1 MQREPLPPRR
11 TGTEV
16 GVRLASRDGFQWDE
30 KGTAMGRSLRFGRAA
45 RGSASRDGA
54 TGWWDEVAGNARAH
68 GALPYVVEGFTEITD
83 AVRRGHAV
91 LVRREAAEVAEGI
104 RVFED
109 GGSSVT
115 GAFAPPAVQASPP
128 VVAILRFDV
137 ATARF
142 VLQDAAS
149 ATGGV
154 QLTPK
159 RLARYLDA
167 PDRSV
172 GVALGA

>member
-1 MQREPLPPRR
+1 
-11 TGTEV
+11 
-16 GVRLASRDGFQWDE
+16 
-30 KGTAMGRSLRFGRAA
+30 MGRSLRFGRAA
-45 RGSASRDGA
+45 GGDDASARP
-54 TGWWDEVAGNARAH
+54 WWDEVAGNARAH

-91 LVRREAAEVAEGI
+91 LVRREEAEVAEGI
-104 RVFED
+104 TVFD
-109 GGSSVT
+109 AGATPVT
-115 GAFAPPAVQASPP
+115 GAFSPVSERTQAAPPI
-128 VVAILRFDV
+128 VAILRFD
-137 ATARF
+137 AGTARF
-142 VLQDAAS
+142 VLQDAGSPAG
-149 ATGGV
+149 AV

>member
-1 MQREPLPPRR
+1 
-11 TGTEV
+11 
-16 GVRLASRDGFQWDE
+16 
-30 KGTAMGRSLRFGRAA
+30 MGRSLRFGRQREADNTP
-45 RGSASRDGA
+45 RD
-54 TGWWDEVAGNARAH
+54 WWDEIAGNARAH
-68 GALPYVVEGFTEITD
+68 GARPYVVEGFTEITD

-91 LVRREAAEVAEGI
+91 LVRREQAEVADGVT
-104 RVFED
+104 VFD
-109 GGSSVT
+109 ADSTPVT
-115 GAFAPPAVQASPP
+115 GAFSPVSERTKAQPP

-137 ATARF
+137 GTARF

-149 ATGGV
+149 PAGAV

-167 PDRSV
+167 PDRQV

>member
-1 MQREPLPPRR
+1 M
-11 TGTEV
+11 
-16 GVRLASRDGFQWDE
+16 
-30 KGTAMGRSLRFGRAA
+30 RSGDDAVQ
-45 RGSASRDGA
+45 
-54 TGWWDEVAGNARAH
+54 WWDEVAGNARAH
-68 GALPYVVEGFTEITD
+68 GARPYVVEGFTEITD

-91 LVRREAAEVAEGI
+91 LVRREQAEVAEGVT
-104 RVFED
+104 VFD
-109 GGSSVT
+109 AGATPVT
-115 GAFAPPAVQASPP
+115 GAFSPVSERTTAAPP

-149 ATGGV
+149 PTGAV

-167 PDRSV
+167 PDRST

>member
-1 MQREPLPPRR
+1 
-11 TGTEV
+11 
-16 GVRLASRDGFQWDE
+16 
-30 KGTAMGRSLRFGRAA
+30 MGRSLRLM
-45 RGSASRDGA
+45 RGQRTTTAKDA
-54 TGWWDEVAGNARAH
+54 TDRPWWEDVAGNARAH

-91 LVRREAAEVAEGI
+91 LVRREEVEVADGMT
-104 RVFED
+104 VFRAD
-109 GGSSVT
+109 ATPVT
-115 GAFAPPAVQASPP
+115 GAFTKLADPTTQAPP
-128 VVAILRFDV
+128 VVAILRFDLGS
-137 ATARF
+137 ARF
-142 VLQDAAS
+142 ILQDAAS
-149 ATGGV
+149 PAGGV

>member
-1 MQREPLPPRR
+1 MPSSITQ
-11 TGTEV
+11 
-16 GVRLASRDGFQWDE
+16 A
-30 KGTAMGRSLRFGRAA
+30 
-45 RGSASRDGA
+45 
-54 TGWWDEVAGNARAH
+54 WWDEVAGNARAH
-68 GALPYVVEGFTEITD
+68 GARPYVVEGFAEITD

-91 LVRREAAEVAEGI
+91 LVRREPAEVADGI
-104 RVFED
+104 TIFD
-109 GGSSVT
+109 AGATPVT
-115 GAFAPPAVQASPP
+115 GSFGPVADQPPP

-137 ATARF
+137 GTARF

-149 ATGGV
+149 PAGAV
-154 QLTPK
+154 QLTPR

>member
-1 MQREPLPPRR
+1 
-11 TGTEV
+11 
-16 GVRLASRDGFQWDE
+16 
-30 KGTAMGRSLRFGRAA
+30 MGRSLRFGRTSDDQGE
-45 RGSASRDGA
+45 RP
-54 TGWWDEVAGNARAH
+54 WWDEVAGNARAH

-91 LVRREAAEVAEGI
+91 LVRREQAEVAEGI
-104 RVFED
+104 TVFD
-109 GGSSVT
+109 AGSTPVT
-115 GAFAPPAVQASPP
+115 GAFSPVSEQTQAAPPI
-128 VVAILRFDV
+128 VAILRFD
-137 ATARF
+137 AGSARF

-149 ATGGV
+149 PAGAV

>member
-1 MQREPLPPRR
+1 
-11 TGTEV
+11 
-16 GVRLASRDGFQWDE
+16 
-30 KGTAMGRSLRFGRAA
+30 MGRSLRFRRNHDGGDGDQSPTDDASAA
-45 RGSASRDGA
+45 
-54 TGWWDEVAGNARAH
+54 WWDDVLGNARSH
-68 GALPYVVEGFTEITD
+68 GARPYVVEGFTEITD

-91 LVRREAAEVAEGI
+91 LVRRERAEVADGI
-104 RVFED
+104 TVFEQ
-109 GGSSVT
+109 GSTPVT
-115 GAFAPPAVQASPP
+115 GAFGPAGAHAPTPP
-128 VVAILRFDV
+128 IVAILRFDMG
-137 ATARF
+137 TARF

-149 ATGGV
+149 PAGAV